1 MHYTAD
7 GKNGF
12 VAVVK
17 THGPNSHPVQ
27 DEHGNV
33 TDDDVTHSQSKINHY
48 SKDQEHILL
57 SSDLHPH
64 KKPIID
70 LNKNEQRVPSLYELH
85 PHVHPEKHGPE
96 HIESANRFPDSRYQD
111 TRFHDNRFHDDRK
124 HHHFNYGEEFHPYES
139 RASIQSVDPPNLMK
153 HRPSEQFMPEDSRDQ
168 MEEMEEMEGDVL
180 EHEVYP
186 KYVKPHTYKMT
197 RDKITD
203 GVIYGQ
209 AKAHVKPLVGYWPKF
224 WDRRGRNKKEHNSNN
239 YYLRPIKTTKGSPLY
254 SDEAD
259 RRIASSRMVQTLIA
273 RTAHGAYPVYAHR
286 NVNYS

>member
-1 MHYTAD
+1 M
-7 GKNGF
+7 
-12 VAVVK
+12 AVVK
-17 THGPNSHPVQ
+17 THGPNSHPVH
-27 DEHGNV
+27 DEHGNII
-33 TDDDVTHSQSKINHY
+33 DDDVTHSQSKINHY

-85 PHVHPEKHGPE
+85 PHAHHEKHGPE
-96 HIESANRFPDSRYQD
+96 HQHLQEEKMTRFPDNRY
-111 TRFHDNRFHDDRK
+111 HDDRK
-124 HHHFNYGEEFHPYES
+124 HHHHYNYGEEFHPYES
-139 RASIQSVDPPNLMK
+139 RASIQSVEPPNLMK
-153 HRPSEQFMPEDSRDQ
+153 QRPSEQFMPEDSRGQ
-168 MEEMEEMEGDVL
+168 FEEMEAMDGMGGMGDDVL

-186 KYVKPHTYKMT
+186 KYLKPHTYKMT

-224 WDRRGRNKKEHNSNN
+224 WGRSGRNKKEHNG
-239 YYLRPIKTTKGSPLY
+239 YILRPIKTTKGSLFA
-254 SDEAD
+254 DEAE
-259 RRIASSRMVQTLIA
+259 RRTASSRMIQTLIA
-273 RTAHGAYPVYAHR
+273 RTTHGAYAPVYAHR